1 MRLRR
6 ILLLVLFAAPAA
18 ARPDAPDES
27 GVLLGLRAG
36 YGVPFGDVE
45 RDAAAVREVA
55 DEKLP
60 LWLELGYR
68 FNPRVQGAI
77 FFELAPAR
85 VASERCTDGGCDASH
100 VRFGVA
106 VQLHL
111 APGARLDPWIGAGI
125 GIEVLRAEIDDP
137 GATPVRRELTWAGL
151 ELPVAEAGVDVRM
164 SRRFSLGPYLSASFG
179 QFTSRSERPEG
190 GSSARDP
197 IEDRERHGW
206 IQAGLKATILL

>member
-1 MRLRR
+1 MRLRPLL
-6 ILLLVLFAAPAA
+6 ILLLLAAPAA
-18 ARPDAPDES
+18 ARPNAPDGS

-36 YGVPFGDVE
+36 YGTPFGEVE

-55 DEKLP
+55 DAKLP

-68 FNPRVQGAI
+68 FDRRVQATL
-77 FFELAPAR
+77 FLELAPAH
-85 VASERCTDGGCDASH
+85 VASDRCAGGGCEAWH

-111 APGARLDPWIGAGI
+111 APRARVDPWIGVGV
-125 GIEVLRAEIDDP
+125 GIEVLRAEVDDP

-151 ELPVAEAGVDVRM
+151 ELPLAEAGLDFRI
-164 SRRFSLGPYLSASFG
+164 SRRFTLGPYLSVSFG
-179 QFTSRSERPEG
+179 RFTSRSEKPEG

-197 IEDRERHGW
+197 IEEREEHGW
-206 IQAGLKATILL
+206 VQAGLKATFLL